1 MKKVDLMTFDLDGTL
16 VDSAPDLISAV
27 NYTRAVLGLPAMN
40 DNEIMSFVGDGTDK
54 LVERLLGQE
63 LQRCREEAM
72 EIFVSYYDA
81 HLLDNTSL
89 YPDVRDILEFY
100 RLKKK
105 IIITNKRYHFTR
117 KITDGFEITGCFD
130 DIIGVGSTPFRKP
143 DARILLP
150 LLERFGID
158 PAFAVIFGDGVNDIN
173 LAGNSGVKSCAMLNG
188 FTPRNILLSLKPDF
202 ACEYLRELKTM
213 FC

>member
-1 MKKVDLMTFDLDGTL
+1 MNKVDLMIFDLDGTL

-40 DNEIMSFVGDGTDK
+40 DNEILGFVGDGTDK
-54 LVERLLGQE
+54 LVERLLGRE
-63 LQRCREEAM
+63 LQHRRAEAM
-72 EIFVSYYDA
+72 EVFLSYYDA
-81 HLLDNTSL
+81 HLLDNTTL

-150 LLERFGID
+150 LLFPPFGGFFGLFRVF
-158 PAFAVIFGDGVNDIN
+158 AFFSGEGKNKKIWGEKTEKAGIN
-173 LAGNSGVKSCAMLNG
+173 AKALQKG
-188 FTPRNILLSLKPDF
+188 
-202 ACEYLRELKTM
+202 EQ
-213 FC
+213 

>member
-1 MKKVDLMTFDLDGTL
+1 MKEIDLMVFDLDGTL

-27 NYTRAVLGLPAMN
+27 NHTRAVLGLPAMN
-40 DNEIMSFVGDGTDK
+40 DNEIISFVGDGTDK

-63 LQRCREEAM
+63 LQHRRAEAM
-72 EIFVSYYDA
+72 EVFVSYYDA
-81 HLLDNTSL
+81 HLLDNTTL
-89 YPDVRDILEFY
+89 YPGVRDILEFY

-117 KITDGFEITGCFD
+117 KITDGLEITGCFD

-143 DARILLP
+143 DARILFP

-158 PAFAVIFGDGVNDIN
+158 PAFAIIFGDGVNDIN
-173 LAGNSGVKSCAMLNG
+173 LAGNSGIKSCAMLNG

>member
-1 MKKVDLMTFDLDGTL
+1 MNKVDLMIFDLDGTL
-16 VDSAPDLISAV
+16 VDSASDLISAV
-27 NYTRAVLGLPAMN
+27 NYTRGVLGLPAMN
-40 DNEIMSFVGDGTDK
+40 DNEIISFVGDGTDK

-63 LQRCREEAM
+63 LQHCRDEAT
-72 EIFVSYYDA
+72 EVFVSYYGA
-81 HLLDNTSL
+81 HLLDNITL

-117 KITDGFEITGCFD
+117 KVTDSFEITGCFD

-150 LLERFGID
+150 LLERLGID

-173 LAGNSGVKSCAMLNG
+173 LAKNSGIKSCALLNG